1 MGSGGIQ
8 IVYLKLLT
16 SLSAAC
22 FLLSLLGDKSK
33 VPLCPAE
40 LWELWTSLSTAKMEN
55 GFYSWAPGKSLHNCN
70 SVLVFPSWAGSQ
82 PCEKVSAL
90 CPAPHW
96 GQGPRDESDT
106 VSSVRELRVRWGQRG
121 GIRLPLLLSTVSCL
135 PSEFLTVGCPM
146 WLTLTQRTTRDLSW
160 VQQLNMVWK
169 YLPYSILFVIKILFN
184 FCPGGVVQL
193 VGRCPVHQKV
203 ACSIPS

>member
-1 MGSGGIQ
+1 
-8 IVYLKLLT
+8 
-16 SLSAAC
+16 
-22 FLLSLLGDKSK
+22 
-33 VPLCPAE
+33 
-40 LWELWTSLSTAKMEN
+40 
-55 GFYSWAPGKSLHNCN
+55 
-70 SVLVFPSWAGSQ
+70 
-82 PCEKVSAL
+82 
-90 CPAPHW
+90 
-96 GQGPRDESDT
+96 
-106 VSSVRELRVRWGQRG
+106 
-121 GIRLPLLLSTVSCL
+121 
-135 PSEFLTVGCPM
+135 M